1 MARPGALAGLAVI
14 AIAAVIIAVVL
25 VRAQNPGGASVEAA
39 RGMTG
44 GGDPERGRAGLR
56 KYGCS
61 SCHTIPGVLGA
72 DGLVGPP
79 LTSMGARTYLAG
91 ALPNTPENLVR
102 WIRHPQEIRPPNAM
116 PDLHVTEE
124 DGRDIAAYLYTLR

>member
-1 MARPGALAGLAVI
+1 MARPGAVAGLGT
-14 AIAAVIIAVVL
+14 IAAAAITITLVL
-25 VRAQNPGGASVEAA
+25 IKAQGPTGASASAA

-44 GGDPERGRAGLR
+44 GGDAHRGRAALR

-79 LTSMGARTYLAG
+79 LTSLGARTYLAG

-102 WIRHPQEIRPPNAM
+102 WIRYPQEIRPPNAM
-116 PDLHVTEE
+116 PNLGVTEE
-124 DGRDIAAYLYTLR
+124 DGRDMAAYLYTLR

>member
-1 MARPGALAGLAVI
+1 MGLAVI
-14 AIAAVIIAVVL
+14 AVAAVAAAIVL
-25 VRAQNPGGASVEAA
+25 LQARNPGGASVEAV

-44 GGDPERGRAGLR
+44 GGDPDRGRAALR

-72 DGLVGPP
+72 DGLVGPS

-102 WIRHPQEIRPPNAM
+102 WIRNPQEIRPPNAM
-116 PDLHVTEE
+116 PDLRVTEQ
-124 DGRDIAAYLYTLR
+124 DGRDMAAYLYTLQ